1 MATAEMSLPDKK
13 PEHESGYYEGSDQE
27 GSMECG
33 CPSPVSSRNSSH
45 STKLKRRHSAHKH
58 KKVPTKKL
66 KTDQPVNGHN
76 IHHIDK
82 SVEIV
87 EYTVS
92 VNKKV
97 EEPVPGPSKRSSSVE
112 LIGGTVPA
120 PARDSVDWNL
130 VEASKIRKRSKV
142 NLNGASKVDISH
154 FDLLKV
160 LGTGGKTFNADE
172 NGFHVH
178 GSPAGIHNAGLVQI
192 TNVFENILEYSPA
205 CRLPHN
211 VFH

>member
-58 KKVPTKKL
+58 KKAPSKKHR
-66 KTDQPVNGHN
+66 TDHVNGCMGNGHTGN
-76 IHHIDK
+76 

-87 EYTVS
+87 ECTSLPS
-92 VNKKV
+92 VKDVNNV
-97 EEPVPGPSKRSSSVE
+97 EEVAPEAGPSSKRSSSVE
-112 LIGGTVPA
+112 LIGGTVPP

-130 VEASKIRKRSKV
+130 VDASKIRKRGKV

-160 LGTGGKTFNADE
+160 LGTGGDTWFEEIRPRAEWGSCGGEDARITTAIVTS
-172 NGFHVH
+172 NGIGCGYHY
-178 GSPAGIHNAGLVQI
+178 I
-192 TNVFENILEYSPA
+192 
-205 CRLPHN
+205 
-211 VFH
+211 

>member
-58 KKVPTKKL
+58 KKVPTKKAR
-66 KTDQPVNGHN
+66 TEPPVNGCSVTSNGHL
-76 IHHIDK
+76 DK

-87 EYTVS
+87 ECS
-92 VNKKV
+92 SSSLPSLKDCKKP
-97 EEPVPGPSKRSSSVE
+97 EELPPVPGPSSKRSSSVE

-130 VEASKIRKRSKV
+130 VDASKIRKRCKV
-142 NLNGASKVDISH
+142 NLNGAAKVDISH

-160 LGTGGKTFNADE
+160 LGTGGKL
-172 NGFHVH
+172 HYV
-178 GSPAGIHNAGLVQI
+178 P
-192 TNVFENILEYSPA
+192 YSG
-205 CRLPHN
+205 
-211 VFH
+211 

>member
-58 KKVPTKKL
+58 KKAPPKKHRA
-66 KTDQPVNGHN
+66 DNENGCMGNGHASN
-76 IHHIDK
+76 

-87 EYTVS
+87 ECTSFPTVKD
-92 VNKKV
+92 VNKV
-97 EEPVPGPSKRSSSVE
+97 EDFAPEAGPSSKRSSSVE

-130 VEASKIRKRSKV
+130 VDASKIRKRSK
-142 NLNGASKVDISH
+142 G
-154 FDLLKV
+154 
-160 LGTGGKTFNADE
+160 
-172 NGFHVH
+172 
-178 GSPAGIHNAGLVQI
+178 Q
-192 TNVFENILEYSPA
+192 Y
-205 CRLPHN
+205 
-211 VFH
+211 

>member
-45 STKLKRRHSAHKH
+45 STKLKRRHSAQKH
-58 KKVPTKKL
+58 KKVPIKKA
-66 KTDQPVNGHN
+66 KADPPVNGHCSSTSRIN
-76 IHHIDK
+76 VDR

-87 EYTVS
+87 ECSS
-92 VNKKV
+92 VASVKDVKNV
-97 EEPVPGPSKRSSSVE
+97 EEVPPMPGPSSKRSSSVE

-130 VEASKIRKRSKV
+130 VDASKIRKRHKSKLFKFLILSYFFRNV
-142 NLNGASKVDISH
+142 GDYNDGMY
-154 FDLLKV
+154 
-160 LGTGGKTFNADE
+160 LGLSDT
-172 NGFHVH
+172 
-178 GSPAGIHNAGLVQI
+178 I
-192 TNVFENILEYSPA
+192 
-205 CRLPHN
+205 
-211 VFH
+211 

>member
-1 MATAEMSLPDKK
+1 MATATAEMSLPDKK

-58 KKVPTKKL
+58 KSPTKKA
-66 KTDQPVNGHN
+66 KTEPPVNGCSMIEN
-76 IHHIDK
+76 GSEDK

-87 EYTVS
+87 ECSTRVS
-92 VNKKV
+92 SVKECKNL
-97 EEPVPGPSKRSSSVE
+97 EELIPVPGPSSKSSSSVE

-130 VEASKIRKRSKV
+130 VDASKIRKRSK
-142 NLNGASKVDISH
+142 GM
-154 FDLLKV
+154 FLL
-160 LGTGGKTFNADE
+160 
-172 NGFHVH
+172 
-178 GSPAGIHNAGLVQI
+178 
-192 TNVFENILEYSPA
+192 
-205 CRLPHN
+205 
-211 VFH
+211 

>member
-45 STKLKRRHSAHKH
+45 STKLKHRHSAHKQ

-66 KTDQPVNGHN
+66 KTEQPMNGHSN
-76 IHHIDK
+76 IHKDK

-87 EYTVS
+87 EYAV
-92 VNKKV
+92 VKDKINKI
-97 EEPVPGPSKRSSSVE
+97 EEEVPVPGPSKRSSSVE

-130 VEASKIRKRSKV
+130 VEASKIRKR
-142 NLNGASKVDISH
+142 
-154 FDLLKV
+154 
-160 LGTGGKTFNADE
+160 GK
-172 NGFHVH
+172 
-178 GSPAGIHNAGLVQI
+178 GL
-192 TNVFENILEYSPA
+192 YY
-205 CRLPHN
+205 
-211 VFH
+211 